1 MSTILVAHPSPD
13 LYGSDLQLV
22 ETIHALVGAGHTVRV
37 ALPSHGPLVAV
48 LREAGASVAL
58 IPFTVL
64 RKALLNPRGLA
75 GLGAGAGPEALRLA
89 RIIRSSGAQAV
100 LTNTVTIPTWPLA
113 ARLAGVP
120 AIAHVH
126 EAEDSQP
133 LVIRAGLNAPL
144 VAARLVVAN
153 SGAARDVLLSAQPL
167 LKNRTR
173 VIHNGVPGPV
183 VPLPPM
189 RDRAAGDPFRVALIA
204 RLSPRKGIDVALE
217 AIGLLRSM
225 GVNASLSVAGS
236 IFPGYEWYEEQL
248 RERIS
253 QPDLSGAVELLG
265 YVNPTWPILADA
277 DAVIVPSRAEPFGN
291 TAVEALHAGRPLVAS
306 RVQGLIEVVR
316 DGRTGLLVEPESPEA
331 LAAALAEI
339 ERDPA
344 RAREL
349 AAAGREDAAERFSV
363 ERYRDQIADAV
374 ESLL

>member
-1 MSTILVAHPSPD
+1 
-13 LYGSDLQLV
+13 
-22 ETIHALVGAGHTVRV
+22 
-37 ALPSHGPLVAV
+37 
-48 LREAGASVAL
+48 
-58 IPFTVL
+58 
-64 RKALLNPRGLA
+64 
-75 GLGAGAGPEALRLA
+75 
-89 RIIRSSGAQAV
+89 
-100 LTNTVTIPTWPLA
+100 
-113 ARLAGVP
+113 
-120 AIAHVH
+120 
-126 EAEDSQP
+126 
-133 LVIRAGLNAPL
+133 
-144 VAARLVVAN
+144 
-153 SGAARDVLLSAQPL
+153 
-167 LKNRTR
+167 
-173 VIHNGVPGPV
+173 
-183 VPLPPM
+183 M